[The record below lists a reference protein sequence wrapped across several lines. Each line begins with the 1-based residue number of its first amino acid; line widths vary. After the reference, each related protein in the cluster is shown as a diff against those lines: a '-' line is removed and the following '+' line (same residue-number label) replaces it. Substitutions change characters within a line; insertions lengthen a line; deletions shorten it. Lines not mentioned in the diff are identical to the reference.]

1 MSVRKVLGAGN
12 MDLVVLVSKEFVYL
26 VLFAAA
32 VAIPLSYQGIAYWLT
47 GYAFRIDLQWWL
59 FAIPVLLVTLLA
71 MTTVGLQALK
81 DGLRNP
87 VENLRR
93 EWKGG
98 RMGGREWKRFSF
110 HPGPSRAARQHRTP
124 RALPCPVGSF
134 LRVFFLVRLLV
145 VRSA

>member
-1 MSVRKVLGAGN
+1 MLGAGN

-93 EWKGG
+93 EWK
-98 RMGGREWKRFSF
+98 RFSF